1 MNKINKLE
9 LLYEA
14 SLQIFAKYGY
24 KKTTVEDIASK
35 LGVTKG
41 NIYFYVK
48 NKDDLYHKTVTFALL
63 KWKSYVQSGIE
74 NEENHE
80 KKFTLLAELAVE
92 YINNNEDLKTIIRND
107 PEIYTVNSSEDRFY
121 EVNREA
127 LTLLKSILT
136 DGVNAGV
143 FIIGNIDYI
152 SHLIYSV
159 YIMFLIQTYAKPQNI
174 SSGILFK
181 EGLALVLRGILV
193 R

>member
-1 MNKINKLE
+1 MKKNNKLE

-48 NKDDLYHKTVTFALL
+48 NKEDLYHKTVTFELL

-92 YINNNEDLKTIIRND
+92 YINN
-107 PEIYTVNSSEDRFY
+107 TVNSSEDRFY
-121 EVNREA
+121 KVNREA
-127 LTLLKSILT
+127 LALLKNVLA

-143 FIIGNIDYI
+143 FVVRNIDYI

-159 YIMFLIQTYAKPQNI
+159 YIMFLIQTYAKPQNV
-174 SSGILFK
+174 SSGILFR